1 MVAKKAT
8 TTRRRRKEKKNVE
21 RGQAHIQSTFNNTIV
36 TLTDLEGNFAARTR
50 SLIEGGRTDFDIE
63 MQVLRDRLAREGV
76 RPQDPQPTALED
88 RRGVE
93 LSDLIRET
101 LKAARKPD

>member
-1 MVAKKAT
+1 MGARDATVKFSDLYAHTKDQKA
-8 TTRRRRKEKKNVE
+8 REDYE
-21 RGQAHIQSTFNNTIV
+21 AL
-36 TLTDLEGNFAARTR
+36 LTDLEGTFAARTR

-76 RPQDPQPTALED
+76 RPAEPERTALED

-93 LSDLIRET
+93 LTDLIRET
-101 LKAARKPD
+101 VKSGRKTD